1 MVVPA
6 ASQTGN
12 YCIFYSNARGRGFG
26 VWIGCTSGHTQ
37 HAENSVRACGRCET
51 RHTGWLG
58 TPARQPARQRGRE
71 RKGTEGGGEPGPQ
84 FHRLVTAFHAGR
96 RRASRFQ
103 PRGRRGG
110 GGRGNIKWPAGR
122 PLGSPR
128 LPPPVGWR
136 RMAAGRHPDGSVRG
150 HRRLLPSLLL
160 PLV

>member
-84 FHRLVTAFHAGR
+84 LHRLVTAFHAGR

-103 PRGRRGG
+103 PRGRCEGAEDEG
-110 GGRGNIKWPAGR
+110 ILNGQPAGR
-122 PLGSPR
+122 WALPGSP
-128 LPPPVGWR
+128 
-136 RMAAGRHPDGSVRG
+136 
-150 HRRLLPSLLL
+150 LPSAGVAWPPAGTRMDQCVVTAAASLASSSL
-160 PLV
+160 